1 VGQEHRRVDSGFTA
15 GGAVVIAP
23 FHHSMAGLW
32 LLFACTVTAFALGV
46 CVGVMLV
53 MLG

>member
-1 VGQEHRRVDSGFTA
+1 VGSGLTVGGTA
-15 GGAVVIAP
+15 VIAP
-23 FHHSMAGLW
+23 FHHSMAALW